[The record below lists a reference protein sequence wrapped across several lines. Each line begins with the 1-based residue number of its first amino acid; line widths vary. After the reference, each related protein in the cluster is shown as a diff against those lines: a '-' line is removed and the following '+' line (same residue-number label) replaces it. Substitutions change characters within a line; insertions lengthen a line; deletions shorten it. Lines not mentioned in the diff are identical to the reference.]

1 MNIVTKTALAN
12 FRRNKSRN
20 VLVGIAVLLT
30 TILLSAVPMVLFGGF
45 VIENEAIK
53 EIYPTYHAMYR
64 NVDGETAE
72 KMAKDDR
79 IKEIGFREDPAYM
92 IAENED
98 VIISMVYAD
107 EMVCRENRLN
117 LTKGRLPKKED
128 EIVVTR
134 GLLEEMGLTGEIGDR
149 ITVPYQVS
157 EDGGLSLA
165 HEQEFTITGFQP
177 DSKESEE
184 KGIYSAMVSKAF
196 ADSVISKGQHA
207 YRLYV
212 KLAGVDRKVTDEIEA
227 MIQEL
232 GEDYGIQERDIVTNS
247 DMLIATYKDPA
258 IYMGLRILLVTVFA
272 GCHYNLQYLLRVYAW
287 ESAGVW
293 KTSGNRSHQ
302 KADSKARIS

>member
-1 MNIVTKTALAN
+1 
-12 FRRNKSRN
+12 
-20 VLVGIAVLLT
+20 
-30 TILLSAVPMVLFGGF
+30 
-45 VIENEAIK
+45 
-53 EIYPTYHAMYR
+53 
-64 NVDGETAE
+64 
-72 KMAKDDR
+72 MAKDDR

-207 YRLYV
+207 YRL
-212 KLAGVDRKVTDEIEA
+212 ICEA
-227 MIQEL
+227 RRCGQE
-232 GEDYGIQERDIVTNS
+232 S
-247 DMLIATYKDPA
+247 
-258 IYMGLRILLVTVFA
+258 
-272 GCHYNLQYLLRVYAW
+272 
-287 ESAGVW
+287 
-293 KTSGNRSHQ
+293 NR
-302 KADSKARIS
+302 

>member
-149 ITVPYQVS
+149 ITDLIKYQRTEVS
-157 EDGGLSLA
+157 LLLMNRNLPSLVFSRTA
-165 HEQEFTITGFQP
+165 K
-177 DSKESEE
+177 SRKKKESIRQWCP
-184 KGIYSAMVSKAF
+184 KHLQTPSFPKDNTHI
-196 ADSVISKGQHA
+196 A
-207 YRLYV
+207 Y
-212 KLAGVDRKVTDEIEA
+212 
-227 MIQEL
+227 M
-232 GEDYGIQERDIVTNS
+232 
-247 DMLIATYKDPA
+247 
-258 IYMGLRILLVTVFA
+258 
-272 GCHYNLQYLLRVYAW
+272 
-287 ESAGVW
+287 
-293 KTSGNRSHQ
+293 
-302 KADSKARIS
+302 

>member
-30 TILLSAVPMVLFGGF
+30 TILLTAVPMVLFGGF

-212 KLAGVDRKVTDEIEA
+212 KLAGVDRKVTDEIEV

-247 DMLIATYKDPA
+247 D
-258 IYMGLRILLVTVFA
+258 
-272 GCHYNLQYLLRVYAW
+272 
-287 ESAGVW
+287 
-293 KTSGNRSHQ
+293 
-302 KADSKARIS
+302 

>member
-128 EIVVTR
+128 EIVVTG
-134 GLLEEMGLTGEIGDR
+134 GLLEEMGLTGE
-149 ITVPYQVS
+149 
-157 EDGGLSLA
+157 
-165 HEQEFTITGFQP
+165 
-177 DSKESEE
+177 
-184 KGIYSAMVSKAF
+184 
-196 ADSVISKGQHA
+196 SVTA
-207 YRLYV
+207 
-212 KLAGVDRKVTDEIEA
+212 
-227 MIQEL
+227 
-232 GEDYGIQERDIVTNS
+232 
-247 DMLIATYKDPA
+247 
-258 IYMGLRILLVTVFA
+258 
-272 GCHYNLQYLLRVYAW
+272 LQYLIKYQRTEVSLLLMNRNLPSLVFSRTAKSRKKK
-287 ESAGVW
+287 ESIRQWCPKHLQTPSFPKDNTHIAYM
-293 KTSGNRSHQ
+293 
-302 KADSKARIS
+302 